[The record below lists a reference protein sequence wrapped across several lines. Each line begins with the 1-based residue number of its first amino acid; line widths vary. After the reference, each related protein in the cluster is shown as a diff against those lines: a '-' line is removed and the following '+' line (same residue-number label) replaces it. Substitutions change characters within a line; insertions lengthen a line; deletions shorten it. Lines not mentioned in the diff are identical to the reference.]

1 MSTTIVNRFPFE
13 VVRTRN
19 EWIALADGTRLAA
32 RLWRPDTE
40 EAVPAIL
47 EYLPYRK
54 GDSMAPRDEGL
65 GTWFAGHGYAYV
77 RVDIRGTGDS
87 DGVITD
93 EYTPQEH
100 DDALEVIA
108 RLADAPWCSGAVG
121 MVGISWGGFNGLQVA
136 ARRPPALKAV
146 ISLCSTDD
154 RYADDVHYKGGCVL
168 ACDALPWASVMLAY
182 NALPPDPAT
191 VGDAWKETWLA
202 RLEETPPFI
211 TEWLTHQHRDDYWKH
226 GSIGEDYGAI
236 ECPVYMVGGWADGYT
251 NAIPRTLEGLPG
263 VRKGL
268 IGPWPHAW
276 PHVATQGPRID
287 FLGEALRWW
296 DRWLKGTPN
305 GIEHEPMLHAWMQEP
320 ASAGELHLDRPG
332 RWVSEPAWP
341 APSVSA
347 QRFSLAGDGSLS
359 ALPSDDEE
367 LRHTGA
373 QHHGLLAGV
382 WCPYGQKTDFPL
394 DQGEEDA
401 LCLTFDTA
409 PLHERMEL
417 LGHPRLRLTLSVD
430 RPLAFVIARLC
441 RLAPDGSSTS
451 LSRGA
456 LDLSHRDSH
465 ERPEPLEPGTRYEV
479 DIELDALGQAVA
491 AGDRLRLAISTTY
504 WPWLWP
510 SPEEVELSLVAG
522 AGSWIDLPGALTGSG
537 RWATTG
543 FRAAT
548 VGTRLADRGDRPG
561 GTLPHD
567 RARWQRVRAE
577 YRSGGRSSVPAS
589 RRAQDHG
596 ARAGSLHDPPGRPAV
611 GTGRVRPRS
620 GARTRRLEGRGSDAE
635 RDDRRSGRVPT
646 PRHHRGLRSGPPHL
660 RTNVGPLHPA
670 NPGVINTT
678 T

>member
-1 MSTTIVNRFPFE
+1 MNTTIVDRFPFE

-87 DGVITD
+87 DGVIID
-93 EYTPQEH
+93 EYTRQEH

-168 ACDALPWASVMLAY
+168 ACDALPWASVMLSY

-191 VGDAWKETWLA
+191 VGEAWKETWLG

-211 TEWLTHQHRDDYWKH
+211 TEWLRHQRRDDYWKH
-226 GSIGEDYGAI
+226 GSICEDYAAI

-251 NAIPRTLEGLPG
+251 NAIPRTLAGLPN

-268 IGPWPHAW
+268 IGPWAHAW

-296 DRWLKGTPN
+296 DRWLQGKPN
-305 GIEHEPMLHAWMQEP
+305 GIEHEPMLQAWMQEP
-320 ASAGELHLDRPG
+320 ANAGELHLDRPG

-347 QRFSLAGDGSLS
+347 QRFHLAGDGSLS
-359 ALPSDDEE
+359 ALPSDDEA

-373 QHHGLLAGV
+373 QHHGLLAGI
-382 WCPYGQKTDFPL
+382 WCPYGQEIDFPL
-394 DQGEEDA
+394 DQGDEDA

-430 RPLAFVIARLC
+430 RPQAFVVARLC
-441 RLAPDGSSTS
+441 RVAPDGSSTS

-456 LDLSHRDSH
+456 LDLTHRNGH
-465 ERPEPLEPGTRYEV
+465 ERPEALEPGTRYEV
-479 DIELDALGQAVA
+479 EIELDALGQAVA

-510 SPEEVELSLVAG
+510 SPEEVELTVVAG
-522 AGSWIDLPGALTGSG
+522 DGSWIDLPVRSLEAGDGPPPDFGPPRSAPGLPIEQIAKAQTFRTIEHDGGEFALHIDPEGDHRYRLPDGLEITE
-537 RWATTG
+537 
-543 FRAAT
+543 RARDRFTIRQGDPLSAR
-548 VGTRLADRGDRPG
+548 VECDRDLGLERGGWKVEVRTRSVMTADRDSFRLLDTVEAFEAGDLVFERTWDRSIPR
-561 GTLPHD
+561 TL
-567 RARWQRVRAE
+567 V
-577 YRSGGRSSVPAS
+577 
-589 RRAQDHG
+589 
-596 ARAGSLHDPPGRPAV
+596 
-611 GTGRVRPRS
+611 
-620 GARTRRLEGRGSDAE
+620 
-635 RDDRRSGRVPT
+635 
-646 PRHHRGLRSGPPHL
+646 
-660 RTNVGPLHPA
+660 
-670 NPGVINTT
+670 
-678 T
+678 